1 MEGVA
6 GGSTSKREYARL
18 EKVSGVSVR
27 SKISNTCTYLF
38 VRVRGEVLMALRG
51 LRLLCFLFR
60 RFNGFLDA
68 FELALARRT
77 TWRVLTRPLLRR
89 LAGFGRC
96 QYEVRVVVSDVLPC
110 YCEDRVEVDLRD
122 TSFGRRIFALALAVW
137 RLPVWIVILVVE
149 QFLESDMKNK

>member
-1 MEGVA
+1 
-6 GGSTSKREYARL
+6 
-18 EKVSGVSVR
+18 
-27 SKISNTCTYLF
+27 
-38 VRVRGEVLMALRG
+38 MALRG

-60 RFNGFLDA
+60 QFSGFLDG

-77 TWRVLTRPLLRR
+77 TWRVLTRPLFRR

-96 QYEVRVVVSDVLPC
+96 QYEVRVVVSNFLPC
-110 YCEDRVEVDLRD
+110 YCEDRFEVDLRD

-137 RLPVWIVILVVE
+137 RIPVRIVILVVE